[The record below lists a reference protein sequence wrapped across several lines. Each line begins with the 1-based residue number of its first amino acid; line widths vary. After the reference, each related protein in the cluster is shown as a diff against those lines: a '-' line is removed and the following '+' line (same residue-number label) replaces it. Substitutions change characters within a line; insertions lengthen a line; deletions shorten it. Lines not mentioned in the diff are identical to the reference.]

1 MNKDKDIFDRIM
13 EWKILSIFNPFYKK
27 YKEVLLYL
35 FFGGLTT
42 IISIGSYA
50 FFDVSMHMNPMIV
63 NIFSWILAVLF
74 AYVTNRI
81 WVFDSNAE
89 GMKGIIQEMV
99 SFFGGRVATLLMEE
113 AILYVG
119 INLLSMNSIGV
130 KVAAQ
135 ILVLIGNYLISKL
148 FVFRQTNMKT
158 KRIQYIDLANVISTF
173 AVVILHT
180 NGCFWNFSRER
191 YWLTA
196 NVIESLFIFAVP
208 VFFMI
213 SSITLM
219 DYQKKY
225 DIKIYLKKRFSKTVI
240 PFLFWTF
247 MGLLFDTFFLHTVKV
262 SDLTL
267 KVLVD
272 GFINN
277 RFVQVYWF
285 FMPLFGIYLSI
296 PLFASIEEGKRIE
309 LFKYLFV
316 VGFIFNA
323 TIPFLLSAFH
333 LDITWPLNINVVIG
347 YAIFVVMGYL
357 IHKMD
362 FTPNQ
367 RCIIYF
373 LGLAGLLMHF
383 GGTYYESYA
392 LGDVSQIYKNLT
404 YAPIVMYS
412 GAFLLFI
419 KQISEKLMK
428 TNISKYVHFI
438 KKYTFPIYLMHYYII
453 EILNRYLYLTNYT
466 KSIFYRLGMPFIVIP
481 ITIIITALIRKLR
494 LGKKVL
500 P

>member
-1 MNKDKDIFDRIM
+1 
-13 EWKILSIFNPFYKK
+13 
-27 YKEVLLYL
+27 
-35 FFGGLTT
+35 
-42 IISIGSYA
+42 
-50 FFDVSMHMNPMIV
+50 
-63 NIFSWILAVLF
+63 
-74 AYVTNRI
+74 
-81 WVFDSNAE
+81 
-89 GMKGIIQEMV
+89 
-99 SFFGGRVATLLMEE
+99 
-113 AILYVG
+113 
-119 INLLSMNSIGV
+119 
-130 KVAAQ
+130 
-135 ILVLIGNYLISKL
+135 
-148 FVFRQTNMKT
+148 MKT
-158 KRIQYIDLANVISTF
+158 KRIEYIDLANVISTF

-333 LDITWPLNINVVIG
+333 LDITWPLNVNVVIG

-392 LGDVSQIYKNLT
+392 LGDVSQIYKN
-404 YAPIVMYS
+404 S
-412 GAFLLFI
+412 
-419 KQISEKLMK
+419 
-428 TNISKYVHFI
+428 
-438 KKYTFPIYLMHYYII
+438 
-453 EILNRYLYLTNYT
+453 LNL
-466 KSIFYRLGMPFIVIP
+466 
-481 ITIIITALIRKLR
+481 RKL
-494 LGKKVL
+494 LL
-500 P
+500 

>member
-1 MNKDKDIFDRIM
+1 
-13 EWKILSIFNPFYKK
+13 
-27 YKEVLLYL
+27 
-35 FFGGLTT
+35 
-42 IISIGSYA
+42 
-50 FFDVSMHMNPMIV
+50 
-63 NIFSWILAVLF
+63 
-74 AYVTNRI
+74 
-81 WVFDSNAE
+81 
-89 GMKGIIQEMV
+89 
-99 SFFGGRVATLLMEE
+99 
-113 AILYVG
+113 
-119 INLLSMNSIGV
+119 
-130 KVAAQ
+130 
-135 ILVLIGNYLISKL
+135 
-148 FVFRQTNMKT
+148 MKT
-158 KRIQYIDLANVISTF
+158 KRIEYIDLANVISTF

-225 DIKIYLKKRFSKTVI
+225 DTKIYLKKRFSKTVI

-247 MGLLFDTFFLHTVKV
+247 MGLLFDIFFLHTVKV

-357 IHKMD
+357 IHKID
-362 FTPNQ
+362 FTLNQ
-367 RCIIYF
+367 RCIIYIF
-373 LGLAGLLMHF
+373 GLAGLLMHF

-419 KQISEKLMK
+419 KQISEKVMK
-428 TNISKYVHFI
+428 TNISKYVHVI

-453 EILNRYLYLTNYT
+453 EILNRYLHLTNYT

-494 LGKKVL
+494 LGKKIL

>member
-1 MNKDKDIFDRIM
+1 MKAQRI
-13 EWKILSIFNPFYKK
+13 E
-27 YKEVLLYL
+27 
-35 FFGGLTT
+35 
-42 IISIGSYA
+42 
-50 FFDVSMHMNPMIV
+50 
-63 NIFSWILAVLF
+63 
-74 AYVTNRI
+74 
-81 WVFDSNAE
+81 
-89 GMKGIIQEMV
+89 
-99 SFFGGRVATLLMEE
+99 
-113 AILYVG
+113 
-119 INLLSMNSIGV
+119 
-130 KVAAQ
+130 
-135 ILVLIGNYLISKL
+135 
-148 FVFRQTNMKT
+148 
-158 KRIQYIDLANVISTF
+158 YIDLANVIATF
-173 AVVILHT
+173 AVVFLHA
-180 NGCFWNFSRER
+180 NSCFWDFSKER
-191 YWLTA
+191 YWITA
-196 NVIESLFIFAVP
+196 DMIESVFIFAVP

-213 SSITLM
+213 SSVALM
-219 DYQKKY
+219 DYQKRY
-225 DIKIYLKKRFSKTVI
+225 DIKTFLKKRFSKTVI

-247 MGLLFDTFFLHTVKV
+247 MGLLFDIFFLHTVKV

-267 KVLVD
+267 KVLTD
-272 GFINN
+272 GFINTH
-277 RFVQVYWF
+277 FVQFYWF

-412 GAFLLFI
+412 GAFFLFI
-419 KQISEKLMK
+419 KQISEKVMK

-438 KKYTFPIYLMHYYII
+438 KKYTFPIYLLHYFVMELISKN
-453 EILNRYLYLTNYT
+453 LNLANYT
-466 KSIFYRLGMPFIVIP
+466 KSIIYRLGMPFIVIP
-481 ITIIITALIRKLR
+481 ITIIIATLIRKLR

>member
-1 MNKDKDIFDRIM
+1 
-13 EWKILSIFNPFYKK
+13 
-27 YKEVLLYL
+27 
-35 FFGGLTT
+35 
-42 IISIGSYA
+42 
-50 FFDVSMHMNPMIV
+50 
-63 NIFSWILAVLF
+63 
-74 AYVTNRI
+74 
-81 WVFDSNAE
+81 
-89 GMKGIIQEMV
+89 MK
-99 SFFGGRVATLLMEE
+99 
-113 AILYVG
+113 
-119 INLLSMNSIGV
+119 N
-130 KVAAQ
+130 
-135 ILVLIGNYLISKL
+135 
-148 FVFRQTNMKT
+148 
-158 KRIQYIDLANVISTF
+158 KRIEYIDLANVISTF

-180 NGCFWNFSRER
+180 NGCFWDFSRER

-196 NVIESLFIFAVP
+196 DVIESLFIFAAP

-213 SSITLM
+213 SGISLM

-225 DIKIYLKKRFSKTVI
+225 DTKIYLKKRFSKTVI

-247 MGLLFDTFFLHTVKV
+247 MGLLFDIFFLHTVKA

-277 RFVQVYWF
+277 HFVQIYWF

-296 PLFASIEEGKRIE
+296 PLFASIEEEKRVE
-309 LFKYLFV
+309 LFKYLFLI
-316 VGFIFNA
+316 GFIFNG

-333 LDITWPLNINVVIG
+333 IDMAWPLGINVVSG

-357 IHKMD
+357 IHKID
-362 FTPNQ
+362 FTLNQ
-367 RCIIYF
+367 RCIIYI

-419 KQISEKLMK
+419 KQISEKVMK

-453 EILNRYLYLTNYT
+453 EILNRYLHLTNYT
-466 KSIFYRLGMPFIVIP
+466 KYIFYRLGMPFIVIP
-481 ITIIITALIRKLR
+481 ITIIIAALIRKLR

>member
-1 MNKDKDIFDRIM
+1 
-13 EWKILSIFNPFYKK
+13 
-27 YKEVLLYL
+27 
-35 FFGGLTT
+35 
-42 IISIGSYA
+42 
-50 FFDVSMHMNPMIV
+50 
-63 NIFSWILAVLF
+63 
-74 AYVTNRI
+74 
-81 WVFDSNAE
+81 
-89 GMKGIIQEMV
+89 
-99 SFFGGRVATLLMEE
+99 
-113 AILYVG
+113 
-119 INLLSMNSIGV
+119 
-130 KVAAQ
+130 
-135 ILVLIGNYLISKL
+135 
-148 FVFRQTNMKT
+148 MKT
-158 KRIQYIDLANVISTF
+158 KRIEYIDLANVISTF

-180 NGCFWNFSRER
+180 NGCFWDFSRER

-196 NVIESLFIFAVP
+196 NVIESIFIFAVP

-213 SSITLM
+213 SSISLM

-225 DIKIYLKKRFSKTVI
+225 DTKIYLKKRFSKTVI

-247 MGLLFDTFFLHTVKV
+247 IGLLFDMFFLHTVKV

-267 KVLVD
+267 KVLID

-277 RFVQVYWF
+277 RFVQIYWF

-309 LFKYLFV
+309 IFKYLFV

-347 YAIFVVMGYL
+347 YTIFVVMGYL

-362 FTPNQ
+362 FTPVQ
-367 RCIIYF
+367 RYFIYM
-373 LGLAGLLMHF
+373 LGFAGVLMHF

-419 KQISEKLMK
+419 KQISEKVMK

-453 EILNRYLYLTNYT
+453 EILNRYLHLTNCT

-481 ITIIITALIRKLR
+481 ITIIIAALIRKLR

>member
-1 MNKDKDIFDRIM
+1 
-13 EWKILSIFNPFYKK
+13 
-27 YKEVLLYL
+27 
-35 FFGGLTT
+35 
-42 IISIGSYA
+42 
-50 FFDVSMHMNPMIV
+50 
-63 NIFSWILAVLF
+63 
-74 AYVTNRI
+74 
-81 WVFDSNAE
+81 
-89 GMKGIIQEMV
+89 
-99 SFFGGRVATLLMEE
+99 
-113 AILYVG
+113 
-119 INLLSMNSIGV
+119 
-130 KVAAQ
+130 
-135 ILVLIGNYLISKL
+135 
-148 FVFRQTNMKT
+148 MKT
-158 KRIQYIDLANVISTF
+158 KRIEYIDLANVISTF

-180 NGCFWNFSRER
+180 NGCFWDFSRER

-213 SSITLM
+213 SSISLM

-225 DIKIYLKKRFSKTVI
+225 DTKIYLKKRFSKTVI

-247 MGLLFDTFFLHTVKV
+247 MGLLFDIFFLHTVKV
-262 SDLTL
+262 SELTL

-277 RFVQVYWF
+277 RFVQIYWF

-333 LDITWPLNINVVIG
+333 LNITWPLNINVVIG

-367 RCIIYF
+367 RCIIYVA
-373 LGLAGLLMHF
+373 GLAGFLMHF
-383 GGTYYESYA
+383 CGTYYESYA

-419 KQISEKLMK
+419 KQISEKVMK
-428 TNISKYVHFI
+428 TNVSKYVHFI

-453 EILNRYLYLTNYT
+453 EILNRYLHLANYT
-466 KSIFYRLGMPFIVIP
+466 KSIFYRLGMPLVVIP
-481 ITIIITALIRKLR
+481 ITIILTALIRKLR
-494 LGKKVL
+494 VGKKVL

>member
-1 MNKDKDIFDRIM
+1 
-13 EWKILSIFNPFYKK
+13 
-27 YKEVLLYL
+27 
-35 FFGGLTT
+35 
-42 IISIGSYA
+42 
-50 FFDVSMHMNPMIV
+50 
-63 NIFSWILAVLF
+63 
-74 AYVTNRI
+74 
-81 WVFDSNAE
+81 
-89 GMKGIIQEMV
+89 MK
-99 SFFGGRVATLLMEE
+99 
-113 AILYVG
+113 
-119 INLLSMNSIGV
+119 N
-130 KVAAQ
+130 
-135 ILVLIGNYLISKL
+135 
-148 FVFRQTNMKT
+148 
-158 KRIQYIDLANVISTF
+158 KRIEYIDLANVISTF

-213 SSITLM
+213 SSISLM

-225 DIKIYLKKRFSKTVI
+225 NTKIYLKKRFSKTVI

-247 MGLLFDTFFLHTVKV
+247 MGLLFDIFFLHTVKV

-277 RFVQVYWF
+277 RFVQIYWF

-296 PLFASIEEGKRIE
+296 PLFASIEEEKRVE
-309 LFKYLFV
+309 LFKYLFLI
-316 VGFIFNA
+316 GFIFNG

-333 LDITWPLNINVVIG
+333 IDMAWPLEINVVSG

-357 IHKMD
+357 IHKID
-362 FTPNQ
+362 FTLNQ
-367 RCIIYF
+367 RCIIYI

-419 KQISEKLMK
+419 KQISEKVMK

-453 EILNRYLYLTNYT
+453 EILNRYLHLTNYT

-481 ITIIITALIRKLR
+481 ITIIITAVIRKLR

>member
-1 MNKDKDIFDRIM
+1 
-13 EWKILSIFNPFYKK
+13 
-27 YKEVLLYL
+27 
-35 FFGGLTT
+35 
-42 IISIGSYA
+42 
-50 FFDVSMHMNPMIV
+50 
-63 NIFSWILAVLF
+63 
-74 AYVTNRI
+74 
-81 WVFDSNAE
+81 
-89 GMKGIIQEMV
+89 
-99 SFFGGRVATLLMEE
+99 
-113 AILYVG
+113 
-119 INLLSMNSIGV
+119 
-130 KVAAQ
+130 
-135 ILVLIGNYLISKL
+135 
-148 FVFRQTNMKT
+148 MKT
-158 KRIQYIDLANVISTF
+158 KRIEYIDLANVISTF

-180 NGCFWNFSRER
+180 NGCFWDFSRER

-213 SSITLM
+213 SSISLM

-225 DIKIYLKKRFSKTVI
+225 NTKIYLKKRFSKTVI

-247 MGLLFDTFFLHTVKV
+247 MGLLFDIFFLHTVKV

-277 RFVQVYWF
+277 RFVQIYWF

-323 TIPFLLSAFH
+323 TIPFLFSAFH

-367 RCIIYF
+367 RFIIYF
-373 LGLAGLLMHF
+373 LGLAG
-383 GGTYYESYA
+383 
-392 LGDVSQIYKNLT
+392 
-404 YAPIVMYS
+404 
-412 GAFLLFI
+412 
-419 KQISEKLMK
+419 
-428 TNISKYVHFI
+428 
-438 KKYTFPIYLMHYYII
+438 
-453 EILNRYLYLTNYT
+453 
-466 KSIFYRLGMPFIVIP
+466 
-481 ITIIITALIRKLR
+481 
-494 LGKKVL
+494 
-500 P
+500 

>member
-1 MNKDKDIFDRIM
+1 
-13 EWKILSIFNPFYKK
+13 
-27 YKEVLLYL
+27 
-35 FFGGLTT
+35 
-42 IISIGSYA
+42 
-50 FFDVSMHMNPMIV
+50 
-63 NIFSWILAVLF
+63 
-74 AYVTNRI
+74 
-81 WVFDSNAE
+81 
-89 GMKGIIQEMV
+89 
-99 SFFGGRVATLLMEE
+99 
-113 AILYVG
+113 
-119 INLLSMNSIGV
+119 
-130 KVAAQ
+130 
-135 ILVLIGNYLISKL
+135 
-148 FVFRQTNMKT
+148 MKT
-158 KRIQYIDLANVISTF
+158 KRIEYIDLANVISTF

-213 SSITLM
+213 SSISLM

-225 DIKIYLKKRFSKTVI
+225 DTKIYLKKRFSKTVI

-247 MGLLFDTFFLHTVKV
+247 MGLLFDIFFLHTVKV

-277 RFVQVYWF
+277 RFVQIYWF

-296 PLFASIEEGKRIE
+296 PLFASIEEENRVE
-309 LFKYLFV
+309 LFKYLFLI
-316 VGFIFNA
+316 GFIFNG

-333 LDITWPLNINVVIG
+333 IDMAWPLGINVVSG

-357 IHKMD
+357 IHKID
-362 FTPNQ
+362 FTLNQ
-367 RCIIYF
+367 RCIIYI

-419 KQISEKLMK
+419 KQIGGKVMK

-453 EILNRYLYLTNYT
+453 EILNRYLHLTNYT

-481 ITIIITALIRKLR
+481 ITIIIAALIRKLR
-494 LGKKVL
+494 LGKKIL

>member
-1 MNKDKDIFDRIM
+1 
-13 EWKILSIFNPFYKK
+13 
-27 YKEVLLYL
+27 
-35 FFGGLTT
+35 
-42 IISIGSYA
+42 
-50 FFDVSMHMNPMIV
+50 
-63 NIFSWILAVLF
+63 
-74 AYVTNRI
+74 
-81 WVFDSNAE
+81 
-89 GMKGIIQEMV
+89 
-99 SFFGGRVATLLMEE
+99 
-113 AILYVG
+113 
-119 INLLSMNSIGV
+119 
-130 KVAAQ
+130 
-135 ILVLIGNYLISKL
+135 
-148 FVFRQTNMKT
+148 MKT
-158 KRIQYIDLANVISTF
+158 KRIEYIDLANVISTF

-213 SSITLM
+213 SSISLM

-225 DIKIYLKKRFSKTVI
+225 DTKIYLKKRFSKTVI

-247 MGLLFDTFFLHTVKV
+247 MGLLFDIFFLHTVKV

-277 RFVQVYWF
+277 RFVQIYWF

-296 PLFASIEEGKRIE
+296 PLFASIEEEKRVE
-309 LFKYLFV
+309 LFKYLFLI
-316 VGFIFNA
+316 GFIFNG

-333 LDITWPLNINVVIG
+333 IDMAWPLGINVISG

-357 IHKMD
+357 IHKID
-362 FTPNQ
+362 FTLNQ
-367 RCIIYF
+367 RCIIYI

-419 KQISEKLMK
+419 KQIGGKVMK

-453 EILNRYLYLTNYT
+453 EILNRYLHLTNYI

>member
-1 MNKDKDIFDRIM
+1 
-13 EWKILSIFNPFYKK
+13 
-27 YKEVLLYL
+27 
-35 FFGGLTT
+35 
-42 IISIGSYA
+42 
-50 FFDVSMHMNPMIV
+50 MI
-63 NIFSWILAVLF
+63 A
-74 AYVTNRI
+74 
-81 WVFDSNAE
+81 
-89 GMKGIIQEMV
+89 
-99 SFFGGRVATLLMEE
+99 
-113 AILYVG
+113 
-119 INLLSMNSIGV
+119 
-130 KVAAQ
+130 
-135 ILVLIGNYLISKL
+135 
-148 FVFRQTNMKT
+148 
-158 KRIQYIDLANVISTF
+158 TF
-173 AVVILHT
+173 AVVFLHA
-180 NGCFWNFSRER
+180 NSCFWDFSKER
-191 YWLTA
+191 YWITA
-196 NVIESLFIFAVP
+196 DMIESVFIFAVP

-213 SSITLM
+213 SSVALM
-219 DYQKKY
+219 DYQKRY
-225 DIKIYLKKRFSKTVI
+225 DIKTFLKKRFSKTVI

-247 MGLLFDTFFLHTVKV
+247 MGLLFDIFFLHTVKV

-267 KVLVD
+267 KVLTD
-272 GFINN
+272 GFINTH
-277 RFVQVYWF
+277 FVQFYWF

-412 GAFLLFI
+412 GAFFLFI
-419 KQISEKLMK
+419 KQISEKVMK

-438 KKYTFPIYLMHYYII
+438 KKYTFPIYLLHYFVMELISKN
-453 EILNRYLYLTNYT
+453 LNLANYT
-466 KSIFYRLGMPFIVIP
+466 KSIIYRLGMPFIVIP
-481 ITIIITALIRKLR
+481 ITIIIATLIRKLR

>member
-1 MNKDKDIFDRIM
+1 
-13 EWKILSIFNPFYKK
+13 
-27 YKEVLLYL
+27 
-35 FFGGLTT
+35 
-42 IISIGSYA
+42 
-50 FFDVSMHMNPMIV
+50 
-63 NIFSWILAVLF
+63 
-74 AYVTNRI
+74 
-81 WVFDSNAE
+81 
-89 GMKGIIQEMV
+89 
-99 SFFGGRVATLLMEE
+99 
-113 AILYVG
+113 
-119 INLLSMNSIGV
+119 
-130 KVAAQ
+130 
-135 ILVLIGNYLISKL
+135 
-148 FVFRQTNMKT
+148 MKT
-158 KRIQYIDLANVISTF
+158 KRIEYIDLANVISTF

-180 NGCFWNFSRER
+180 NGCFWDFSRER

-213 SSITLM
+213 SSISLM

-225 DIKIYLKKRFSKTVI
+225 DTKIYLKKRFSKTVI

-247 MGLLFDTFFLHTVKV
+247 MGLLFDIFFLHTVKV

-277 RFVQVYWF
+277 RFVQIYWF

-333 LDITWPLNINVVIG
+333 LNITWPLNINVVIG

-367 RCIIYF
+367 RCIIYVA
-373 LGLAGLLMHF
+373 GLAGFLMHF
-383 GGTYYESYA
+383 CGTYYESYA

-419 KQISEKLMK
+419 KQISEKVMK
-428 TNISKYVHFI
+428 TNISKSVHFI
-438 KKYTFPIYLMHYYII
+438 KKYTFPIYLMHYFII
-453 EILNRYLYLTNYT
+453 EILNRYLHLANYT
-466 KSIFYRLGMPFIVIP
+466 KSIFYRLGMPFVVIP
-481 ITIIITALIRKLR
+481 ITIILTALIRKLR
-494 LGKKVL
+494 VGKKVL

>member
-1 MNKDKDIFDRIM
+1 
-13 EWKILSIFNPFYKK
+13 
-27 YKEVLLYL
+27 
-35 FFGGLTT
+35 
-42 IISIGSYA
+42 
-50 FFDVSMHMNPMIV
+50 
-63 NIFSWILAVLF
+63 
-74 AYVTNRI
+74 
-81 WVFDSNAE
+81 
-89 GMKGIIQEMV
+89 
-99 SFFGGRVATLLMEE
+99 
-113 AILYVG
+113 
-119 INLLSMNSIGV
+119 
-130 KVAAQ
+130 
-135 ILVLIGNYLISKL
+135 
-148 FVFRQTNMKT
+148 MKT
-158 KRIQYIDLANVISTF
+158 KRIEYIDLANVISTF

-180 NGCFWNFSRER
+180 NGCFWDFSRER

-213 SSITLM
+213 SSISLM

-225 DIKIYLKKRFSKTVI
+225 DTKIYLKKRFSKTVI

-247 MGLLFDTFFLHTVKV
+247 MGLLFDIFFLHTVKV

-277 RFVQVYWF
+277 RFVQIYWF

-333 LDITWPLNINVVIG
+333 LNITWPLNINVVIG

-367 RCIIYF
+367 RCIIYVA
-373 LGLAGLLMHF
+373 GLAGFLMHF
-383 GGTYYESYA
+383 CGTYYESYA

-419 KQISEKLMK
+419 KQISEKVMK
-428 TNISKYVHFI
+428 TNVSKYVHFI

-453 EILNRYLYLTNYT
+453 EILNRYLHLANYT
-466 KSIFYRLGMPFIVIP
+466 KSIFYRLGMPLVVIP
-481 ITIIITALIRKLR
+481 ITIILTALIRKLR
-494 LGKKVL
+494 VGKKVL

>member
-1 MNKDKDIFDRIM
+1 M
-13 EWKILSIFNPFYKK
+13 
-27 YKEVLLYL
+27 
-35 FFGGLTT
+35 
-42 IISIGSYA
+42 
-50 FFDVSMHMNPMIV
+50 
-63 NIFSWILAVLF
+63 
-74 AYVTNRI
+74 
-81 WVFDSNAE
+81 
-89 GMKGIIQEMV
+89 
-99 SFFGGRVATLLMEE
+99 
-113 AILYVG
+113 
-119 INLLSMNSIGV
+119 
-130 KVAAQ
+130 
-135 ILVLIGNYLISKL
+135 
-148 FVFRQTNMKT
+148 
-158 KRIQYIDLANVISTF
+158 
-173 AVVILHT
+173 
-180 NGCFWNFSRER
+180 
-191 YWLTA
+191 
-196 NVIESLFIFAVP
+196 
-208 VFFMI
+208 
-213 SSITLM
+213 
-219 DYQKKY
+219 
-225 DIKIYLKKRFSKTVI
+225 I

-247 MGLLFDTFFLHTVKV
+247 IGLLFDMFFLHTVKV
-262 SDLTL
+262 SALTL

-272 GFINN
+272 GFTNTH
-277 RFVQVYWF
+277 FVQIYWF

-367 RCIIYF
+367 RYIIYF

-412 GAFLLFI
+412 GASLLFI
-419 KQISEKLMK
+419 KQISEKVMK

-438 KKYTFPIYLMHYYII
+438 KKYTFPIYLLHYFVMELISKN
-453 EILNRYLYLTNYT
+453 LNLANYT
-466 KSIFYRLGMPFIVIP
+466 KSIIYRLGMPFIVIP
-481 ITIIITALIRKLR
+481 ITIIIAALIRKLR

>member
-1 MNKDKDIFDRIM
+1 
-13 EWKILSIFNPFYKK
+13 
-27 YKEVLLYL
+27 
-35 FFGGLTT
+35 
-42 IISIGSYA
+42 
-50 FFDVSMHMNPMIV
+50 
-63 NIFSWILAVLF
+63 
-74 AYVTNRI
+74 
-81 WVFDSNAE
+81 
-89 GMKGIIQEMV
+89 
-99 SFFGGRVATLLMEE
+99 
-113 AILYVG
+113 
-119 INLLSMNSIGV
+119 
-130 KVAAQ
+130 
-135 ILVLIGNYLISKL
+135 
-148 FVFRQTNMKT
+148 MKT
-158 KRIQYIDLANVISTF
+158 KRIEYIDLANVISTF

-213 SSITLM
+213 SSISLM

-225 DIKIYLKKRFSKTVI
+225 DTKIYLKKRFSKTVI

-247 MGLLFDTFFLHTVKV
+247 MGLLFDIFFLHTVKV

-277 RFVQVYWF
+277 RFVQIYWF

-296 PLFASIEEGKRIE
+296 PLFASIEEEKRVE
-309 LFKYLFV
+309 LFKYLFLI
-316 VGFIFNA
+316 GFIFNG

-333 LDITWPLNINVVIG
+333 IDMAWPLGINVISG

-357 IHKMD
+357 IHKID
-362 FTPNQ
+362 FTLNQ
-367 RCIIYF
+367 RCIIYI

-419 KQISEKLMK
+419 KQIGGKVMK

-438 KKYTFPIYLMHYYII
+438 KKYTFPIYLTHYYII
-453 EILNRYLYLTNYT
+453 EILNRYLHLTNYT

-481 ITIIITALIRKLR
+481 ITIIIAALIRKLR

>member
-1 MNKDKDIFDRIM
+1 
-13 EWKILSIFNPFYKK
+13 
-27 YKEVLLYL
+27 
-35 FFGGLTT
+35 
-42 IISIGSYA
+42 
-50 FFDVSMHMNPMIV
+50 
-63 NIFSWILAVLF
+63 
-74 AYVTNRI
+74 
-81 WVFDSNAE
+81 
-89 GMKGIIQEMV
+89 MK
-99 SFFGGRVATLLMEE
+99 
-113 AILYVG
+113 
-119 INLLSMNSIGV
+119 N
-130 KVAAQ
+130 
-135 ILVLIGNYLISKL
+135 
-148 FVFRQTNMKT
+148 
-158 KRIQYIDLANVISTF
+158 KRIEYIDLANVISTF

-180 NGCFWNFSRER
+180 NGCFWDFSRER

-196 NVIESLFIFAVP
+196 DVIESLFIFAVP

-213 SSITLM
+213 SGISLM

-225 DIKIYLKKRFSKTVI
+225 DTKIYLKKRFSKTVI

-247 MGLLFDTFFLHTVKV
+247 MGLLFDIFFLHTVKA

-277 RFVQVYWF
+277 HFVQIYWF

-296 PLFASIEEGKRIE
+296 PLFASIEEEKRVE
-309 LFKYLFV
+309 LFKYLFLI
-316 VGFIFNA
+316 GFIFNG

-333 LDITWPLNINVVIG
+333 IDMAWPLGINVVSG

-357 IHKMD
+357 IHKID
-362 FTPNQ
+362 FTLNQ
-367 RCIIYF
+367 RCIIYI

-419 KQISEKLMK
+419 KQISEKVMK

-453 EILNRYLYLTNYT
+453 EILNRYLHLTNYT

-481 ITIIITALIRKLR
+481 ITIIIAALIRKLR

>member
-1 MNKDKDIFDRIM
+1 
-13 EWKILSIFNPFYKK
+13 
-27 YKEVLLYL
+27 
-35 FFGGLTT
+35 
-42 IISIGSYA
+42 
-50 FFDVSMHMNPMIV
+50 
-63 NIFSWILAVLF
+63 
-74 AYVTNRI
+74 
-81 WVFDSNAE
+81 
-89 GMKGIIQEMV
+89 MK
-99 SFFGGRVATLLMEE
+99 
-113 AILYVG
+113 
-119 INLLSMNSIGV
+119 N
-130 KVAAQ
+130 
-135 ILVLIGNYLISKL
+135 
-148 FVFRQTNMKT
+148 
-158 KRIQYIDLANVISTF
+158 KRIEYIDLANVISTF

-225 DIKIYLKKRFSKTVI
+225 DTKIYLKKRFSKTVI

-247 MGLLFDTFFLHTVKV
+247 MGLLFDIFFLHTVKV

-267 KVLVD
+267 KVFVD

-277 RFVQVYWF
+277 RFVQIYWF

-296 PLFASIEEGKRIE
+296 PLFASIEEEKRVE
-309 LFKYLFV
+309 LFKYLFLI
-316 VGFIFNA
+316 GFIFNG
-323 TIPFLLSAFH
+323 TIPFLLSACH
-333 LDITWPLNINVVIG
+333 IDMAWPLGINVVSG

-357 IHKMD
+357 IHKID
-362 FTPNQ
+362 FTLNQ
-367 RCIIYF
+367 RCIIYI

-419 KQISEKLMK
+419 KQISEKVMK

-453 EILNRYLYLTNYT
+453 EILNRYLHLTNYT

>member
-1 MNKDKDIFDRIM
+1 
-13 EWKILSIFNPFYKK
+13 
-27 YKEVLLYL
+27 
-35 FFGGLTT
+35 
-42 IISIGSYA
+42 
-50 FFDVSMHMNPMIV
+50 
-63 NIFSWILAVLF
+63 
-74 AYVTNRI
+74 
-81 WVFDSNAE
+81 
-89 GMKGIIQEMV
+89 
-99 SFFGGRVATLLMEE
+99 
-113 AILYVG
+113 
-119 INLLSMNSIGV
+119 
-130 KVAAQ
+130 
-135 ILVLIGNYLISKL
+135 
-148 FVFRQTNMKT
+148 MKT
-158 KRIQYIDLANVISTF
+158 KRIEYIDLANVISTF

-213 SSITLM
+213 SSISLM

-225 DIKIYLKKRFSKTVI
+225 DTKIYLKKRFSKTVI

-247 MGLLFDTFFLHTVKV
+247 MGLLFDIFFLHTVKV

-277 RFVQVYWF
+277 RFVQIYWF

-296 PLFASIEEGKRIE
+296 PLFASIEEEKRVE
-309 LFKYLFV
+309 LFKYLFLI
-316 VGFIFNA
+316 GFIFNG

-333 LDITWPLNINVVIG
+333 IDMAWPLGINVVSG
-347 YAIFVVMGYL
+347 YAIFVVMGHL
-357 IHKMD
+357 IHKID

-412 GAFLLFI
+412 GAVLLFI
-419 KQISEKLMK
+419 KQISEKVMK

-438 KKYTFPIYLMHYYII
+438 KKYTFPIYLTHYYII
-453 EILNRYLYLTNYT
+453 EILNRYLHLTNYT

-481 ITIIITALIRKLR
+481 ITIIIAALIRKLR